1 MNNTKKTG
9 YDEIKGMLNTIRNLN
24 EGTTKKPILEQIEVK
39 NDETS
44 EPTEKEYDNIEVV
57 NDVEVKLMSTDREDT
72 ELKDE
77 EKDAISQVIDS
88 FRQEVSQTI
97 DLDPGFTI
105 SERQIRLDG
114 NAGDLDINF
123 VLVAG
128 EQTGL
133 YITSDMTLMDEG
145 VLDFMTKLGKFH
157 KVFISAME
165 PLIRDRKTN

>member
-1 MNNTKKTG
+1 MSNTKKTG
-9 YDEIKGMLNTIRNLN
+9 YDEIKGMLNTLRNLN
-24 EGTTKKPILEQIEVK
+24 ENTSKKPILEQTEVK

-57 NDVEVKLMSTDREDT
+57 NDVEVKLMSPDREDT

-77 EKDAISQVIDS
+77 EKTAISQVIDS

-133 YITSDMTLMDEG
+133 YVTSDMTLMDEG
-145 VLDFMTKLGKFH
+145 VLDFMTKLAKFH
-157 KVFISAME
+157 KTFTSAME
-165 PLIRDRKTN
+165 PLIRDRKTT